1 MCRCALTASLRAT
14 RGQPRKNQTDDI
26 RMSNN
31 ARRYPLSVYPN
42 RYTVGRYRAGTADSW
57 SYPPVVR
64 RSGCWRA
71 DTSAESST
79 VAAICPAVRWPGCM
93 AGRRVA
99 GVMRVPL
106 LSACGATVRSHDKPI
121 PRVLGRQIPVTCL
134 HPLAVTHRPPAA
146 HRVSNCFIS
155 VAIRSLVSELDSETP
170 PAAPSGASLPSASN
184 TTRK

>member
-31 ARRYPLSVYPN
+31 ARRYPPSVYPN
-42 RYTVGRYRAGTADSW
+42 RYTVGRYQAGTADSW

-64 RSGCWRA
+64 RSGC
-71 DTSAESST
+71 
-79 VAAICPAVRWPGCM
+79 M
-93 AGRRVA
+93 AGRWVA

-121 PRVLGRQIPVTCL
+121 PRVLGRQIPVT
-134 HPLAVTHRPPAA
+134 PLAVTRWPSPTGRQPLTVSATAPSAWPYVRWCRNWTAKHRLPLLPVRVCPVLPTP
-146 HRVSNCFIS
+146 RVSDVRFLHY
-155 VAIRSLVSELDSETP
+155 R
-170 PAAPSGASLPSASN
+170 
-184 TTRK
+184 R

>member
-1 MCRCALTASLRAT
+1 M
-14 RGQPRKNQTDDI
+14 
-26 RMSNN
+26 
-31 ARRYPLSVYPN
+31 
-42 RYTVGRYRAGTADSW
+42 
-57 SYPPVVR
+57 VR
-64 RSGCWRA
+64 RSGCMAGRY
-71 DTSAESST
+71 
-79 VAAICPAVRWPGCM
+79 VCGIVNRRRYPPAVRWSGHM
-93 AGRRVA
+93 AGRWVA

-121 PRVLGRQIPVTCL
+121 PRVLGRQIPVTPL
-134 HPLAVTHRPPAA
+134 AVTPLAVTHRPPAA